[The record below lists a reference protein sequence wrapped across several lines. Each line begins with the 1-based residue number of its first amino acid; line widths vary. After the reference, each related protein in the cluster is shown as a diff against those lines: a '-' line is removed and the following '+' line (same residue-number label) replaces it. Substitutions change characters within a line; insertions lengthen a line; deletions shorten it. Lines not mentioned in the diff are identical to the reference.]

1 MILSSHKKPH
11 SAIVLGAVASL
22 SLYCTVMSMLTG
34 KFRESKTESEF
45 LLMIPPAVPLLVAIP
60 ALISSLLV

>member
-1 MILSSHKKPH
+1 MSSHKKPH

-34 KFRESKTESEF
+34 KFLESKTEREF
-45 LLMIPPAVPLLVAIP
+45 LRMMPPAPLLAGISE
-60 ALISSLLV
+60 LKSSLLV